1 MYDIKNLNIW
11 KESDRTNIFLC
22 RSKVLTADGSRRE
35 ENIMTDK
42 CKEVFDEIQRMI
54 PEVDL
59 GNIKKRR
66 GGKFRFPIYINE
78 ALRTADLELLDLSVR
93 SGNCLHRAG
102 YCTIGELVEAINSS
116 EDLKKIRCCGTKS
129 VDEIMEKLF
138 CYQYRQ
144 LGQEKKVKYI
154 HRVLELNRD

>member
-1 MYDIKNLNIW
+1 MYDIRNLKIW
-11 KESDRTNIFLC
+11 KESDRNNIFQC
-22 RSKVLTADGSRRE
+22 RRKVLTADGSKRE

-42 CKEVFDEIQRMI
+42 CKEVFDEIQGIM

-78 ALRTADLELLDLSVR
+78 ALKTADLELLDLSVR

-102 YCTIGELVEAINSS
+102 YSTIGDLVESIDSS
-116 EDLKKIRCCGTKS
+116 EDLKKIRCCGAKS

-144 LGQEKKVKYI
+144 LGQEKKLKYI
-154 HRVLELNRD
+154 NRVMELNRD

>member
-11 KESDRTNIFLC
+11 KECDQNNIFLC
-22 RSKVLTADGSRRE
+22 RRKVLTADGSRRE

-42 CKEVFDEIQRMI
+42 CKEVFYEIQVIM

-78 ALRTADLELLDLSVR
+78 SLKTADLELLDLSVR

-102 YCTIGELVEAINSS
+102 YRTIGELVEAIEGG
-116 EDLKKIRCCGTKS
+116 EDLKKIRNCGDKS
-129 VDEIMEKLF
+129 IDEIMGNLF
-138 CYQYRQ
+138 CFQYS
-144 LGQEKKVKYI
+144 LISQENKLKYI
-154 HRVLELNRD
+154 NRIVQLNQ